1 MSTRAES
8 AAEVEPTA
16 RMTALMNIATA
27 AHSLLKVV
35 HW

>member
-8 AAEVEPTA
+8 ATEVEPAARTA
-16 RMTALMNIATA
+16 ALTNTATA
-27 AHSLLKVV
+27 AHSLQKVV